1 MSAPLVLTLPDA
13 DATAALAARIAPH
26 LRPGH
31 VILLEGPVGAGK
43 SHFARALIQSLLAAE
58 GRQEDVPSPTFTLV
72 QVYET
77 RAGEVWHADLYRLN
91 DPAEAVE
98 LGLDEAFER
107 AICLVEWP
115 ERLGSFAPEGA
126 MVLALSY
133 ADAAEGRAARII
145 ADGPGWAAV
154 RQSAGAGAKSDG

>member
-1 MSAPLVLTLPDA
+1 MSAPLALTLPDA

-26 LRPGH
+26 LRPKH

-43 SHFARALIQSLLAAE
+43 SHFARSLIQSLLAAE
-58 GRQEDVPSPTFTLV
+58 GRHEDVPSPTFTLV

-77 RAGEVWHADLYRLN
+77 RAGEVWHADLYRLT
-91 DPAEAVE
+91 DPGEAVE

-115 ERLGSFAPEGA
+115 ERLGRFAPQGA
-126 MVLALSY
+126 MVLTLSY
-133 ADAAEGRAARII
+133 AEAQEGRMARIV

-154 RQSAGAGAKSDG
+154 RQAAGAEEKADG